1 MSLCQE
7 TLKNNQ
13 YLLLPIE
20 KYAPFVRPRMFI
32 LLKNIAGFKVSHN
45 IIKCLQTGSIFYYLS
60 NGLTGWKESQPVDL
74 VNVGDRL
81 FHTFVLQ

>member
-45 IIKCLQTGSIFYYLS
+45 IIKCLQTG
-60 NGLTGWKESQPVDL
+60 
-74 VNVGDRL
+74 
-81 FHTFVLQ
+81 

>member
-32 LLKNIAGFKVSHN
+32 LLKNIAVFKVSHN
-45 IIKCLQTGSIFYYLS
+45 IIKCLQTGYIQMSTLFSLKHKLLMVHFYLEY
-60 NGLTGWKESQPVDL
+60 
-74 VNVGDRL
+74 
-81 FHTFVLQ
+81 